1 MAIDRIAVIFDRQT
15 RPETTGV
22 YCLRAL
28 EGLCHVEHIDPGQI
42 LKLQPGQFDLFLAID
57 DGLRYELPTGLGPS
71 AWWAIDTHLA
81 YDWCLARAGQF
92 DFVFAAQRDG
102 AEKLRSAGIGSARW
116 LPLACDPYVHRSH
129 PVAKTWDVS
138 FVGNLF
144 PGPRADLVALLRRH
158 FPSHFVGRAY
168 FEEMAHT
175 YSASRAVFNRS
186 IRNDVNMRV
195 FEALACGSLLVTNDL
210 ADNGQAEFFQDGIHL
225 ATYREADELLDK
237 LRFYLA
243 HEATRERVAAHGR
256 EEVVAH
262 HTYVLRMQEIIS
274 TITKQTNSL
283 RIVPHP
289 TSTAK
294 ADGTSATGAAA
305 LASVHGCNKDS
316 CRCRRQVAAE
326 AAATMKDPSY
336 FEFARPEI
344 LARIPPS
351 ARRILEIGCGA
362 GRLGAALKARQSAE
376 VVGVEFDEGAAAA
389 ARQRLDRVVVGDIER
404 LEPDFEAGSFDCVVC
419 ADVLEH
425 LERPDRVLRRIRQW
439 LAPHGKLIAS
449 IPNARHHS
457 VVGGLL
463 EGNWTYERAGLLD
476 NTHFRFFT
484 RLDIERLLYR
494 CGFAVSDLGIVPG
507 PGHDEWVAKGR
518 PGQVRLGWLDVVGI
532 PPAEAEEYFV
542 YQYLVDAVPAP
553 VTDFDLT
560 SIVILTHNGL
570 AYTRQCLASVRAY
583 TDEPYELVLV
593 DNGST
598 DGTLEFLRNEQ
609 GVTLIAN
616 PENRG
621 FPAAAN
627 QGIEASRGRQVLLLN
642 NDVVVT
648 TGWLRRMLEALRAE
662 SGAGLVGPMTN
673 WPESP
678 QQAQGAYR
686 EDLLDLD
693 RFAFE
698 WGRAHDRERSD
709 VGEVIGFCL
718 LIDRPVIEA
727 IGILDEEFGIGQCED
742 KDYSARVKAAG
753 FRTIVARDAY
763 VHHHG
768 HRTFLDA
775 GIDSA
780 DLLRRNLARFRS
792 KPVTASPV
800 TNGSTQHNQRV
811 AGAVE
816 RAHANEEPPATHVV
830 TSAPRKLVRV
840 L

>member
-1 MAIDRIAVIFDRQT
+1 MAIDRIAVIFDGQT

-28 EGLCHVEHIDPGQI
+28 EGLCRVEHVDPGQI
-42 LKLQPGQFDLFLAID
+42 SNLQPGQFDLFLAID
-57 DGLRYELPTGLGPS
+57 DGLRYELPTSLRPS
-71 AWWAIDTHLA
+71 GWWAIDTHLA
-81 YDWCLARAGQF
+81 YDWFLARAGQF

-102 AEKLRSAGIGSARW
+102 AEQLRRDGIATARW
-116 LPLACDPYVHRSH
+116 LPLACDPHVHRLH
-129 PVAKTWDVS
+129 PIAKTWDVA
-138 FVGNLF
+138 FVGNVF

-158 FPSHFVGRAY
+158 YPSHFIGRAY

-175 YSASRAVFNRS
+175 YSAARAVFNRS

-210 ADNGQAEFFQDGIHL
+210 TDNGQAEFFQDGVHL
-225 ATYREADELLDK
+225 ATYQEADELLDK

-243 HEATRERVAAHGR
+243 HEAARERVAAHGR

-262 HTYVLRMQEIIS
+262 HTYVLRMQEILS
-274 TITKQTNSL
+274 TITKQTNPL
-283 RIVPHP
+283 RVVPQP
-289 TSTAK
+289 TSMAK
-294 ADGTSATGAAA
+294 ADGPSAAGAAA
-305 LASVHGCNKDS
+305 PASAHGCTKDS
-316 CRCRRQVAAE
+316 CRCRQQVAAE
-326 AAATMKDPSY
+326 PTTTTKDPSY

-344 LARIPPS
+344 LARIPQS
-351 ARRILEIGCGA
+351 ARRVLEIGCGA

-376 VVGVEFDEGAAAA
+376 VVGVEFNEGAAAA
-389 ARQRLDRVVVGDIER
+389 ARQRLDRVVVGDIEQM
-404 LEPDFEAGSFDCVVC
+404 EPGFTAGSFDCVVC

-425 LERPDRVLRRIRQW
+425 LERPDRVLRRLRDW
-439 LAPHGKLIAS
+439 LAPNGKLIAS

-476 NTHFRFFT
+476 NTHLRFFT

-494 CGFAVSDLGIVPG
+494 CGFAISDLGIVPG
-507 PGHDEWVAKGR
+507 PGHEEWVANGR

-532 PPAEAEEYFV
+532 PSAEVEEYFV
-542 YQYLVDAVPAP
+542 YQYLVDAVP
-553 VTDFDLT
+553 TLTSNFDLT

-583 TDEPYELVLV
+583 TDEPYELVFV

-598 DGTLEFLRNEQ
+598 DGTLEFLRSQQ

-627 QGIEASRGRQVLLLN
+627 QGIQASRGRQLLLLN

-662 SGAGLVGPMTN
+662 SRAGLVGPLTN

-678 QQAQGAYR
+678 QQARGAYR

-698 WGRAHDRERSD
+698 WGRAHDHQRSD

-718 LIDRPVIEA
+718 LIDGPVIEA
-727 IGILDEEFGIGQCED
+727 IGLLDEEFGVGQCED
-742 KDYSARVKAAG
+742 KDFSARAKAAG
-753 FRTIVARDAY
+753 FRMIVARDAY

-768 HRTFLDA
+768 HRTFLEA

-780 DLLRRNLARFRS
+780 DLLRRNLARFRA
-792 KPVTASPV
+792 KPVTASPG
-800 TNGSTQHNQRV
+800 TNGSPHNNQLH

-816 RAHANEEPPATHVV
+816 PVHENGESRASHSA
-830 TSAPRKLVRV
+830 TSAPRKLVR
-840 L
+840 LL